1 MAKKL
6 LTAKAMRRIKE
17 GGVEFMA
24 GCGGEGRNIG
34 SPAQRRMRRSLRQ
47 RMAMVSKPIETAG
60 RGCVGR
66 QVSECYFNHSC

>member
-47 RMAMVSKPIETAG
+47 RMAMVSKPIETYRNRWARVCRQAG
-60 RGCVGR
+60 VRML
-66 QVSECYFNHSC
+66 F